1 MFLFSFAELVTTNGA
16 MEKVLFG
23 WSVERKGLSEVC
35 PERIFIAC
43 HRRFTSRF
51 LIRSKFNLPVCQRAT
66 ITIIFSW
73 LKKNGRKEVIFLY
86 D

>member
-1 MFLFSFAELVTTNGA
+1 MSLFSFADLLITNGA
-16 MEKVLFG
+16 MGKVLFK

-35 PERIFIAC
+35 PERIFFIAC

-51 LIRSKFNLPVCQRAT
+51 LIRSKFNLPVCQGAT

-73 LKKNGRKEVIFLY
+73 LKKWEKRSRISL
-86 D
+86 